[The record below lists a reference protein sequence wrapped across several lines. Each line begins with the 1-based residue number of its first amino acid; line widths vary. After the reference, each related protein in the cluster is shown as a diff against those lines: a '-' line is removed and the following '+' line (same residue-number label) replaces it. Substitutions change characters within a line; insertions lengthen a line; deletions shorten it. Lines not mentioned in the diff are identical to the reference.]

1 MRLFRSYREN
11 FDNESPFDP
20 NKMSPSEWT
29 ANGAKVCKDEL
40 ATCEKFQETTADSF
54 AQLIAEIKVRI

>member
-1 MRLFRSYREN
+1 
-11 FDNESPFDP
+11 
-20 NKMSPSEWT
+20 MSPSEWT